1 MGWLIPFGPGARPA
15 PFTPLPLN
23 PDLHPLRPQAQSRQR
38 IRLVRYVWR
47 THGRRDCPRC
57 AEMEGTIASRGA
69 WDLGLQPGFHR
80 GCDCT
85 LEPVISEVDAPLVR
99 RLPVVI
105 GGQPLRVALN
115 GLLTGS
121 LAALRPAPADWRERI
136 KE

>member
-23 PDLHPLRPQAQSRQR
+23 PDLHPLRPQAQPRQR

-57 AEMEGTIASRGA
+57 AEMEGAIASRSA
-69 WDLGLQPGFHR
+69 WDLGLRPGFHR

-99 RLPVVI
+99 RLSAVS

-115 GLLTGS
+115 GVLTGS